1 MKMSYLFNCLK
12 DQIKFWLSSAFL
24 IFLFCAP
31 SFAQERKVSGTV
43 VSADDNSVMPG
54 VYVLIKGQ
62 TAGTTTDADGNY
74 SITVPNNET
83 ALVFSFI
90 GYASQ
95 EIVVGANPVLNVTMA
110 SEATELSEIVVTALG
125 ITRQSKA
132 LTYATQNVNTDAL
145 TEARTLN
152 VMTGL
157 SGKVAG
163 ISVTEAGTGVGADAR
178 VILRG
183 NRSMGGNSEPLY
195 VVDGITLGG
204 DIQNFSPDEIESIS
218 VMKGANAA
226 ALYGS
231 RAANGAIII
240 TTKSGAKAK
249 DGVTANLN
257 LSYLGSS
264 AVFLDKMQ
272 NEYGQGGNG
281 VYAKEGIVSWGP
293 KMEGQMVD
301 HWSND
306 PNYYMYG
313 KQYAFS
319 PQPDNFKD
327 YFQRGDNL
335 SANLLVTLNTGKN
348 TAAFSYTYTDAK
360 GIIATN
366 NLKSHNFNLRFG
378 SQLNK
383 KLTLDSKLTV
393 ISRNYENT
401 FATGENFDNP
411 LRYLY
416 VVPRNIRTEDLQHY
430 QFINPSGQLRQHYWR
445 WNDNGT
451 GNAYWTRNNVEM
463 PRKRQ
468 RMISMMSLKYEILE
482 GLSIMGRTAVDA
494 GFSQEE
500 TRWYNDTYTR
510 AINGAYD
517 KNNSTSYEWNS
528 DALLNYRKDFSSITV
543 DLNFG
548 ANHKVNEYQQIGGSG
563 AVFNIENLFALAN
576 TGNPRP
582 FESYD
587 KKVVNSVYG
596 FAEISFKNAIFL
608 NLTGRNDWSSTL
620 PADNRSYFYPSI
632 GLTAVLSDLITM
644 PSFIPFLKLRGSYA
658 IVGNDTDP
666 YQLAR
671 TADVGSPSSGVVS
684 LSNVMPNPNLKPE
697 TTKSTEI
704 GFDTRLIQNKVRVG
718 FTWYETSTYDQ
729 LFRTPVP
736 STSGVSYIFQNGAD
750 IRNKGIEITLGATI
764 ISASDFSWDLD
775 INFSHNNSE
784 VMKIAEGFDELS
796 YGRDF
801 IRDYKMVK
809 GGEYGDIYAKSWL
822 RYGDDPNTPAVEGNG
837 KVIIQDNGIPAIT
850 PGMTIKVAN
859 FNPDWLG
866 GINNTFRYKNLNLSF
881 LIDIRQG
888 GNFIAFTEAISAG
901 SGIQDYTTIG
911 RDGTLMFGRDVYKD
925 EGVGVT
931 VTGEPSTATCTSEN
945 FWNNVGG
952 RNNPAG
958 GAFIRDASNIRMR
971 EVTLGYDLPKSL
983 IGETFLS
990 SVRVSLV
997 GRNLFFLQ
1005 NKAEYVDPEIM
1016 MGVSNTDEGQN
1027 AFPLPTSRTYGIS
1040 VNFGF

>member
-1 MKMSYLFNCLK
+1 
-12 DQIKFWLSSAFL
+12 
-24 IFLFCAP
+24 
-31 SFAQERKVSGTV
+31 
-43 VSADDNSVMPG
+43 MPG

-62 TAGTTTDADGNY
+62 VTGAITDAVGKY
-74 SITVPNNET
+74 TITVPNNET
-83 ALVFSFI
+83 VLVFSFI
-90 GYASQ
+90 GYATQ
-95 EIVVGANPVLNVTMA
+95 EIVVGTNPVLNVTLV
-110 SEATELSEIVVTALG
+110 SEATELTEVVVTALG

-132 LTYATQNVNTDAL
+132 LTYATQNVNTESL

-152 VMTGL
+152 VMSGL

-195 VVDGITLGG
+195 VVDGVVIGG

-226 ALYGS
+226 ALYGA

-249 DGVTANLN
+249 GGVTVNLN

-264 AVFLDKMQ
+264 AIFLDKMQ

-306 PNYYMYG
+306 PNYSMYG

-327 YFQRGDNL
+327 YFQRGDNM
-335 SANLLVTLNTGKN
+335 SANLLVTLNNGKN
-348 TAAFSYTYTDAK
+348 TTAFSYTYTNAK

-378 SQLNK
+378 SELSK
-383 KLTLDSKLTV
+383 RLTLDSKLTV
-393 ISRNYENT
+393 ISRNYENV
-401 FATGENFDNP
+401 FSTGENFDNP

-416 VVPRNIRTEDLQHY
+416 VLPRNIRTEDIQHY
-430 QFINPSGQLRQHYWR
+430 QFINPAGQLRQHYWR

-451 GNAYWTRNNVEM
+451 GNAYWTRNNVEN
-463 PRKRQ
+463 PQKRQ
-468 RMISMMSLKYEILE
+468 RIISMMSLKYEIME

-494 GFSQEE
+494 GFSQYEM
-500 TRWYNDTYTR
+500 RWYNDTYTR

-517 KNNSTSYEWNS
+517 KNNSSAYEWNS
-528 DALLNYRKDFSSITV
+528 DALVNYHKDLSSFAV

-548 ANHKVNEYQQIGGSG
+548 ANHRISEYQMIGGYG
-563 AVFNIENLFALAN
+563 NVFNIENLFALAN
-576 TGNPRP
+576 TSNPRP
-582 FESYD
+582 FEDYS

-596 FAEISFKNAIFL
+596 FGEISFKNAIFL

-632 GLTAVLSDLITM
+632 GLTAVVSDLIQM
-644 PSFIPFLKLRGSYA
+644 PDFLSFLKLRGSYA

-684 LSNVMPNPNLKPE
+684 ISNVMPNPNLKPE
-697 TTKSTEI
+697 TTKSTEV
-704 GFDTRLIQNKVRVG
+704 GFDTRLLQNRLSLG
-718 FTWYETSTYDQ
+718 FTWYSTSTYDQ

-750 IRNKGIEITLGATI
+750 IRNNGVEFTLGATI
-764 ISASDFSWDLD
+764 IRMSDFTWNLD
-775 INFSHNNSE
+775 INFAKNNSE

-801 IRDYKMVK
+801 IRDYKMVV
-809 GGEYGDIYAKSWL
+809 GGEYGDVYAKSWL

-837 KVIIQDNGIPAIT
+837 KVIIQANGIPAIT

-866 GINNTFRYKNLNLSF
+866 GVNNSFRYKNLNLSF

-888 GNFIAFTEAISAG
+888 GTFIAFTEAISAG

-911 RDGTLMFGRDVYKD
+911 RDGTLMFGRDVYTD

-931 VTGEPSTATCTSEN
+931 ETGEPSTATCTSEN

-958 GAFIRDASNIRMR
+958 GAFVRDASNIRMR
-971 EVTLGYDLPKSL
+971 EITLGYDLPKNL
-983 IGETFLS
+983 LGESFLT
-990 SVRVSLV
+990 SVKVSLV
-997 GRNLFFLQ
+997 GRNLFFFQ

-1016 MGVSNTDEGQN
+1016 MGVNNTQEGES
-1027 AFPLPTSRTYGIS
+1027 AFPLPTVRTYGIS